1 MSIQNRVKTDDELIT
16 IAAAFGFLI
25 GMAAALV
32 FAFDA
37 GQAVAAQ
44 KIAAL
49 LGVSVGCTG
58 FAGTAH
64 GRSIALPTR
73 VVFALMTALI
83 GIEAG
88 RLLVDFTSW
97 G

>member
-1 MSIQNRVKTDDELIT
+1 MSFQNHVRTDDELIT
-16 IAAAFGFLI
+16 ISAAFGFLI

-32 FAFDA
+32 FSFDT

-44 KIAAL
+44 RITAL
-49 LGVSVGCTG
+49 LGLSVGCAG
-58 FAGTAH
+58 FAGAAR

-73 VVFALMTALI
+73 VVFALMTALV